1 MNKVR
6 ILRLKVGI
14 LSSEFKLRIL
24 RLKSELTQSPVALIH
39 TLTVYAHQRPYVLVR
54 LVTGL
59 FSSAVSPVG
68 ANHRIGHML
77 FGRPAAR

>member
-39 TLTVYAHQRPYVLVR
+39 TLTVYAHQCPYDLVR

-59 FSSAVSPVG
+59 FSSTVTPVG
-68 ANHRIGHML
+68 ANHRIGHVL